1 MREVLDQI
9 AGKIVVLMGGP
20 GSERL
25 VSLRSAEAV
34 ANALR
39 ETGARVE
46 VLDVSTAAPE
56 LPPDTGIAF
65 NMIHGTFGEDGQLQ
79 DYLDQKGIRYTGE
92 GAAGSRLAFDKILSK
107 ARFVDHN
114 VPTARYE
121 ILHNGNLP
129 SLRPPLVVKAP
140 REGSSVGVYIV
151 KEPAELPD
159 AIAAAHGFG
168 TPLLVEEFVS
178 GRELTVG
185 ILGRRALPVVEIV
198 TSDGVYDFRNKYPW
212 ANLGGASQHLCPAPL
227 TQQETAAVQEAAV
240 AAHNALCLE
249 VYSRV
254 DVLLRPDGSP
264 VVLEINTIPGMT
276 ETSLLPDAAK
286 AEGLTF
292 TDLCL
297 EIIRLSLDRYQRQ

>member
-1 MREVLDQI
+1 MRGVLDRI
-9 AGKIVVLMGGP
+9 GGKIVVLMGGP

-34 ANALR
+34 AKALR
-39 ETGARVE
+39 GAGASVE
-46 VLDVSTAAPE
+46 LIDVSTLTPE

-79 DYLDQKGIRYTGE
+79 DYLDQKGIKYTGE
-92 GAAGSRLAFDKILSK
+92 GALGSRLAFDKILSK
-107 ARFVDHN
+107 SRFIEQN
-114 VPTARYE
+114 VPTAGYE
-121 ILHNGNLP
+121 VLNNGDQP

-140 REGSSVGVYIV
+140 REGSSVGVFIV
-151 KEPAELPD
+151 RDSSELPK
-159 AIAAAHGFG
+159 ALASARGFG
-168 TPLLVEEFVS
+168 TPLLVEEFVQ

-185 ILGRRALPVVEIV
+185 ILGRRPLPIVEIV
-198 TSDGVYDFRNKYPW
+198 TEDGVYDFRNKYPW

-227 TQQETAAVQEAAV
+227 KDQEMRDVQDAAV
-240 AAHNALCLE
+240 AAHDALGLE

-264 VVLEINTIPGMT
+264 AVLEVNTIPGMT

-286 AEGLTF
+286 AEGLKF

-297 EIIRLSLDRYQRQ
+297 EIIRLSLDRYQRL